1 MALDTSNAQPE
12 PLGPN
17 MATIL
22 ALSKHAGRTYRTG
35 DVDQLIEAIEA
46 LDTSELAESAARAAI
61 ETSLN
66 AKVMSKACRGM

>member
-22 ALSKHAGRTYRTG
+22 ALSKPSCYATRCSTPVAQLKGKHVEHAYTKDLVVECEWTKGRG
-35 DVDQLIEAIEA
+35 EEGI
-46 LDTSELAESAARAAI
+46 S
-61 ETSLN
+61 
-66 AKVMSKACRGM
+66 